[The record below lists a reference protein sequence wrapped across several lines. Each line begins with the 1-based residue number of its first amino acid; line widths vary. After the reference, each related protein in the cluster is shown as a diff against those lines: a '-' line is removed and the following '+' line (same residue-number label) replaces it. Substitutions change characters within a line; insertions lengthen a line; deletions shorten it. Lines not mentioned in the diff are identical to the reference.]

1 MFKKFLASFLLIATV
16 LLVGGGQDNTA
27 EASWY
32 AKVVNCDEWI
42 SLWVSPDYDARRIA
56 TIPLGAVILI
66 TDDYDDGEFVST
78 RYNGVYGYVLKK
90 YLDDAEK

>member
-1 MFKKFLASFLLIATV
+1 MFKKFLASFLLIASV
-16 LLVGGGQDNTA
+16 LIVGAQDNTA

-32 AKVVNCDEWI
+32 AKVSYCEEYI

>member
-1 MFKKFLASFLLIATV
+1 MLKKVFATFLLAAT
-16 LLVGGGQDNTA
+16 LLIVGGQTNQV

-32 AKVVNCDEWI
+32 AKVSYCNEYI
-42 SLWVSPDYDARRIA
+42 SLWVAPDYGARRIA
-56 TIPLGAVILI
+56 TIPLGTVILI
-66 TDDYDDGEFVST
+66 NDDYDDGEFVST

>member
-1 MFKKFLASFLLIATV
+1 MFKKIFASFLIVAALFLA
-16 LLVGGGQDNTA
+16 GGQTNQV

-32 AKVVNCDEWI
+32 ARVSYCNEWI
-42 SLWVSPDYDARRIA
+42 SLWADASYDSRRLA
-56 TIPLGAVILI
+56 TIPLGTVILI

>member
-1 MFKKFLASFLLIATV
+1 MFKKFLASFLLIAAV
-16 LLVGGGQDNTA
+16 FIVGAQDNTA

-32 AKVVNCDEWI
+32 AKVVNCEEYI
-42 SLWVSPDYDARRIA
+42 TLRVSPDYDARRILR
-56 TIPLGAVILI
+56 IPLGTLILI

-78 RYNGVYGYVLKK
+78 RYNGVYGYVLKR